1 MRLAAAFFL
10 GLLCLAQNSSITGT
24 WKSAER
30 VGGEPRIEIA
40 LKEADGKIVGTILM
54 RGVTDDDNNS
64 TNLNL
69 VIDEP
74 QRSGDKLSFKAK
86 MPDENVTEWE
96 VQFQG
101 DSATAAI
108 VADNDGPSSDIQ
120 YWKMKRD
127 R

>member
-1 MRLAAAFFL
+1 MRLAALFL
-10 GLLCLAQNSSITGT
+10 FGLLCFADNSSITGT

-40 LKEADGKIVGTILM
+40 LKEAGGKLGGTVIM
-54 RGVTDDDNNS
+54 RGITDDDNNS

-69 VIDEP
+69 IVEEP
-74 QRSGDKLSFKAK
+74 QLSGNKLSFKAK

-96 VQFQG
+96 VEFQG
-101 DSATAAI
+101 DTAVAAI

-120 YWKMKRD
+120 HWKMKRE